1 MFLSYICLERYTPC
15 GRGDIL
21 RNTLSCILLLFLAT
35 TSWAQ
40 EANPGR
46 PTVSTPATLTPVGY
60 LQFETGVLGA
70 EHSPDLPNQISFNE
84 VMKFSPTARLEL
96 LLQTEPFA
104 HSDLGSFRTKDPGD
118 ISVGIQAVVLPG
130 HETRPTISVS
140 YFRRV
145 FGGTAPDLDIGG
157 NRQSA
162 LVLLSTDLVGFHV
175 DTNALFNEQ
184 VENARHRAQFGQTLS
199 IFHGLPRRFGL
210 GGELWHFTQ
219 PFQNGHAAGFLFAP
233 TYTPRPN
240 LVFDAGFNRGLTS
253 TSTRWEFFVGFTY
266 LLPKKLM

>member
-1 MFLSYICLERYTPC
+1 
-15 GRGDIL
+15 L
-21 RNTLSCILLLFLAT
+21 RNTVAVILFFQLAVAA
-35 TSWAQ
+35 WGQ

-46 PTVSTPATLTPVGY
+46 PTVSTPATLTPTGY

-84 VMKFSPTARLEL
+84 VMKFSENERVEL
-96 LLQTEPFA
+96 LLQTQPFA
-104 HSDLGSFRTKDPGD
+104 HSDLGPFHSNDPGD
-118 ISVGIQAVVLPG
+118 VSAGLQAVVLPG
-130 HETRPTISVS
+130 TKKRPTISAS

-145 FGGTAPDLDIGG
+145 FGGTAPDLDIGS

-162 LVLLSTDLVGFHV
+162 LLLVSTDIAEFHI
-175 DTNALFNEQ
+175 DTNAIFNEQ
-184 VENARHRAQFGQTLS
+184 IQDARHRAQFGQTLS
-199 IFHGLPRRFGL
+199 IAHGLPHKFGV

-240 LVFDAGFNRGLTS
+240 LVFDACFNRGLTS
-253 TSTRWEFFVGFTY
+253 TRTRWEVFMGFTF
-266 LLPKKLM
+266 LLQKKLL

>member
-1 MFLSYICLERYTPC
+1 MRKTITVILFSY
-15 GRGDIL
+15 
-21 RNTLSCILLLFLAT
+21 LAVAA
-35 TSWAQ
+35 WAQ

-84 VMKFSPTARLEL
+84 VIKFSPAKRLEL
-96 LLQTEPFA
+96 LLQTQPFA
-104 HSDLGSFRTKDPGD
+104 HSDLGPFNAKDPGD
-118 ISVGIQAVVLPG
+118 VSVGLQAVLLPG
-130 HETRPTISVS
+130 TETRATVSVS

-145 FGGTAPDLDIGG
+145 WAGTAPDLDIGS

-162 LVLLSTDLVGFHV
+162 IFLVSKDIGKYHV
-175 DTNALFNEQ
+175 DTNAMFNEQ
-184 VENARHRAQFGQTLS
+184 IQDARHRAQFGQTLS
-199 IFHGLPRRFGL
+199 ISHGLPRKFGV

-219 PFQNGHAAGFLFAP
+219 PFQSGHAAGFLFGP
-233 TYTPRPN
+233 TYTPRKN

-253 TSTRWEFFVGFTY
+253 TSTRWEFFMGFTY
-266 LLPKKLM
+266 LLPKKLI

>member
-1 MFLSYICLERYTPC
+1 LRKTVAV
-15 GRGDIL
+15 IL
-21 RNTLSCILLLFLAT
+21 FFYLAVAA
-35 TSWAQ
+35 WAQ
-40 EANPGR
+40 DANPGR

-84 VMKFSPTARLEL
+84 VMKFSVNERVEL
-96 LLQTEPFA
+96 LLQSQPFA
-104 HSDLGSFRTKDPGD
+104 HSDLGPFGSNDPGD
-118 ISVGIQAVVLPG
+118 LSVGLQAVLLHG
-130 HETRPTISVS
+130 TKKRPTISAS

-145 FGGTAPDLDIGG
+145 FGGTAPDLDIGS

-162 LVLLSTDLVGFHV
+162 IFLVSTDVAGFHV

-184 VENARHRAQFGQTLS
+184 IQDARHRAQFGQTLS
-199 IFHGLPRRFGL
+199 ISHGLPHKLGL

-219 PFQNGHAAGFLFAP
+219 PFQNGHTAGFLFAP

-253 TSTRWEFFVGFTY
+253 TSTRWEFFMGFTY
-266 LLPKKLM
+266 LLPKKLL